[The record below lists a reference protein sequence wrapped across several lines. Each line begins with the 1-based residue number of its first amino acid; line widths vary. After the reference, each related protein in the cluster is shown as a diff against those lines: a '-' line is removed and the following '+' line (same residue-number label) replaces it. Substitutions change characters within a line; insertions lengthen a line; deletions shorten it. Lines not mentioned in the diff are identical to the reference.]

1 MIKAMTIR
9 EFVILKYIKEN
20 FDMDCINI
28 RSLGGDE
35 MMITDFDGVSMI
47 FGYDLE
53 KGVIEI
59 E

>member
-1 MIKAMTIR
+1 MKAMTIR
-9 EFVILKYIKEN
+9 EFIILKYIKEN
-20 FDMDCINI
+20 FDVDCIKI
-28 RSLGGDE
+28 QPLGCDE
-35 MMITDFDGVSMI
+35 ILITDFDGVSMI

>member
-1 MIKAMTIR
+1 MTIR

>member
-1 MIKAMTIR
+1 MKAMTIR

-28 RSLGGDE
+28 RSLGCDE
-35 MMITDFDGVSMI
+35 IMITDFDGVSMV